1 MARKPLELPA
11 GVEFIGQTIR
21 IRFTWKGQRRCET
34 LGLPQTPKG
43 IKAAS
48 DLRSNVITLAK
59 LGVLDES
66 RYSEFFPNSSYSTS
80 SAMPTFGEY
89 AQSWLNGRD
98 IVLGTKNNYLSSLNN
113 YWMPILATIPIDQIT
128 STFLRKIVGEIPWE
142 RPAIKRSALQ
152 RLNPIFVTAM
162 LDGLLLRN
170 PLSSIETPAPGRK
183 DIDPFSVE
191 EANRIIAS
199 MYAKLPKSM
208 KIYAALSE
216 FAFFTGMRPGEI
228 YALRWDDID
237 MSKRTAHVFKIVA
250 DQKVEFRTKTRYD
263 RHVMLNSR
271 AMNALAEAR
280 KVADLRATQFRRK
293 VPNSP
298 YVFPPSRTTEFIQD
312 TTVTAKHFDAA
323 VDALAIRPRP
333 QYNCRHTYATMC
345 LMANM
350 NPAFIASQ
358 LGHSVRMLL
367 STYARWINS
376 KDDWSEVDKLEGVL
390 VGTNS
395 VQDQQT
401 IT

>member
-21 IRFTWKGQRRCET
+21 VRFTWKGQRRCET
-34 LGLPQTPKG
+34 LGFPQTPKG

-48 DLRSNVITLAK
+48 DLRSNVINLAK

-66 RYSEFFPNSSYSTS
+66 RYSELFPNSSYSTS
-80 SAMPTFGEY
+80 SAMPTFGSY

-98 IVLGTKNNYLSSLNN
+98 IVAGTKKNYLTSLNL
-113 YWMPILATIPIDQIT
+113 YWMPVLATMPIDQIT
-128 STFLRKIVGEIPWE
+128 STFLRKVVGEIQWE

-152 RLNPIFVTAM
+152 RLNPIFVTAV
-162 LDGLLLRN
+162 LDGLLVRN
-170 PLSSIETPAPGRK
+170 PLSSIETPAPGRR

-191 EANRIIAS
+191 EANQIIGH
-199 MYAKLPKSM
+199 MYGTLPKSV
-208 KIYAALSE
+208 KIYAALVE
-216 FAFFTGMRPGEI
+216 FAFFTGMRPGEM

-237 MSKRTAHVFKIVA
+237 MEKRTAHVFKIVA
-250 DQKVEFRTKTRYD
+250 EKKVEIRTKTKYD

-271 AMNALAEAR
+271 ALHALAEAR
-280 KVADLRATQFRRK
+280 KVSDARSIQFRRQ

-298 YVFPPSRTTEFIQD
+298 YVFPPSRTSAFIQD

-345 LMANM
+345 LMASM
-350 NPAFIASQ
+350 NPAFIATQ

-376 KDDWSEVDKLEGVL
+376 TNDWSEVDKLEGAL
-390 VGTNS
+390 SGTNS
-395 VQDQQT
+395 VQEQPS
-401 IT
+401 IV